1 MTTREARPLGWH
13 IICRQ
18 APCVPPHSAVPGTA
32 IQGENPMSAPL
43 RVRRAAPPPFLLGRW
58 LAGLVAPDPLNAAY
72 IDPLSGSVILQVLA
86 AGVFSM
92 VFTMKRTWRWL
103 GSRLGSIRN
112 RLLRQ

>member
-1 MTTREARPLGWH
+1 
-13 IICRQ
+13 
-18 APCVPPHSAVPGTA
+18 
-32 IQGENPMSAPL
+32 MSAPL
-43 RVRRAAPPPFLLGRW
+43 RVRRAGPAVFFLALL
-58 LAGLVAPDPLNAAY
+58 LAGLITPDPLNAAY